1 MGLGQYVYPR
11 FAVHIASS
19 QVVPIERLRARCLW
33 YPAVGLDGRMVSGHV
48 LYISQVLNEA
58 LEGALG
64 MHSPYDWNAEGEVE
78 GGEEGVSHRLAPPIR
93 ASAHASVPQ
102 LIRAIVEYTKHAL
115 PPAKRRGLTT
125 LSALPPGDVL
135 LRLEEM
141 LQHSGLHVLVPLFI
155 GNQYQLFTDATEA
168 LMPVS
173 PLNLRRSPRLCFAL
187 LSTDSLKN
195 ERRDSPW
202 LRQAAELMALPVQVV
217 YTPEVMRFIDEL
229 PPLRPALHDPQLV
242 TELLTTLGELTGGW
256 PDLCDRFY
264 EMLLKLAD
272 VSALRQRLREL
283 ATLLRSATLAGGNS
297 EDLNNLISIAFPGR
311 TTLPDAAVIGGGS
324 GLRSSPSS
332 PGISSTRDTLLSLLS
347 APSPFRWEEHGRGYL
362 DGLIGWDRGLA
373 VPRSRAVEILLR
385 RTFET
390 QPARSSDIHVPV
402 SPLSGGPLS
411 SPSVPTSIPA
421 HGQPVGP
428 VVAVAPGPVGARCV
442 RWLHLSDFHF
452 SEKAQ
457 LHGAGIV
464 LESLLNTLADMQS
477 HGRGVD
483 LVFLTGDIAFSGSAA
498 EYALAEDF
506 LGRLC
511 STLRLPRSAVL
522 MVPGNHDADRKRGSQ
537 LMRTLGAHEDALAY
551 FQPSAERLHAR
562 KLEAWSQFY
571 NRFYA
576 GGVGTPGV
584 VSEPPRQV
592 APGLVTAA
600 AETIRIR
607 DVTLGILPL
616 NSALFAQDDND
627 AGKLFVGEPLLRDGL
642 RRIATAQIRVALM
655 HHPFSFLSEVEQR
668 LIKELLQQNCHFL
681 LRGHLHDN
689 EAEWMSSPYKHMLSL
704 AAGAAFQ
711 SRSALRNRALFV
723 DVELDA
729 SGRSCRV
736 SPYPIRYEDTGHDRW
751 TLDTAVFPKSYP
763 TYLETLTLTL

>member
-11 FAVHIASS
+11 FAVHIASG
-19 QVVPIERLRARCLW
+19 QVVPIDRLRARCLW

-48 LYISQVLNEA
+48 LYISQALNEA
-58 LEGALG
+58 LELALG
-64 MHSPYDWNAEGEVE
+64 MHSPYDWNAEGEAE

-102 LIRAIVEYTKHAL
+102 LIKAIVEYTKQ
-115 PPAKRRGLTT
+115 
-125 LSALPPGDVL
+125 ALPPGKRRLLSTLSGLAPADTL
-135 LRLEEM
+135 LRLEEL

-173 PLNLRRSPRLCFAL
+173 PLNLRRTPRLCFAL

-217 YTPEVMRFIDEL
+217 YTPEVTRFIDEL
-229 PPLRPALHDPQLV
+229 PALRPALADSQLIA
-242 TELLTTLGELTGGW
+242 ELLTTLDELTGGW

-264 EMLLKLAD
+264 EMLNQLSD
-272 VSALRQRLREL
+272 VAALRQRLREL
-283 ATLLRSATLAGGNS
+283 ATMLRCAVLESAGPTRSEALNTLF
-297 EDLNNLISIAFPGR
+297 DIAFPGR
-311 TTLPDAAVIGGGS
+311 SPLPDANLIATGAAPRPS
-324 GLRSSPSS
+324 ASS
-332 PGISSTRDTLLSLLS
+332 PGLSNTRDTLMSLLT
-347 APSPFRWEEHGRGYL
+347 APAAFTWEEHGRGYL
-362 DGLIGWDRGLA
+362 EGLIGWDRGLA
-373 VPRSRAVEILLR
+373 VPRSHAIELLLR
-385 RTFET
+385 RTVESL
-390 QPARSSDIHVPV
+390 PAARSSDLHAPI
-402 SPLSGGPLS
+402 S
-411 SPSVPTSIPA
+411 SPGIAHSPSQSFAIPA
-421 HGQPVGP
+421 LHSP
-428 VVAVAPGPVGARCV
+428 RSV

-457 LHGAGIV
+457 LQGAGIV
-464 LESLLNTLADMQS
+464 LESLLNTLTDMQR

-483 LVFLTGDIAFSGSAA
+483 LVFITGDIAYSGSAA
-498 EYALAEDF
+498 EYGLAEAF
-506 LGRLC
+506 LARLC
-511 STLRLPRSAVL
+511 TTLSLPRSAVL
-522 MVPGNHDADRKRGSQ
+522 MVPGNHDADRRRGAQ
-537 LMRTLGAHEDALAY
+537 LSRTLGSHDDALAY
-551 FQPSAERLHAR
+551 FQPSAERLHLR
-562 KLEAWSQFY
+562 KLEAWCAFY

-576 GGVGTPGV
+576 ANHSG
-584 VSEPPRQV
+584 SEPPRQV
-592 APGLVTAA
+592 APGHATAA
-600 AETIRIR
+600 AETLRVR

-616 NSALFAQDDND
+616 NSALFAQDDAD
-627 AGKLFVGEPLLRDGL
+627 SGKLFVGEPLLREGL
-642 RRIATAQIRVALM
+642 KRIATAQLRIALI
-655 HHPFSFLSEVEQR
+655 HHPFSYLSEVEQR

-689 EAEWMSSPYKHMLSL
+689 EAEWLASPYKHMLSL

-711 SRSALRNRALFV
+711 SRIGLRNRALFV
-723 DVELDA
+723 EVELDA

-763 TYLETLTLTL
+763 SYLETLSLILG